1 MHDWS
6 LGLDISCFELQV
18 HVKMSVPTDLSTRRS
33 LVFLHAH
40 CAVHKAG
47 ISSALARNLFAKSSF
62 IHTTPAT

>member
-47 ISSALARNLFAKSSF
+47 IFLGFGA
-62 IHTTPAT
+62 